1 MQSLSSGIKAAVII
15 SVALLAWMLV
25 GSLAADEPYKNPRKL
40 TQEGGLQAVQVKQI
54 QRQTMRPKVKL
65 SGRTSANRE
74 VLIKAEVNAKVMAV
88 TVNKGVSVRQGEVIL
103 KLDPRDWPARV
114 EQARANLE
122 QQQLEM
128 KSVQNLRKKNL
139 ANQAQLTRAKTALAN
154 AKANYI
160 QAKRQL
166 DASTIRAPFD
176 GVVDQREVEVGDFVT
191 AGMPLVKVIDFD
203 PFLVKANVPENASS
217 QVKIGDIADIHLVDG
232 KQVKGKVRFKSA
244 SANAQ
249 TRSYALEI
257 EVDASAHTL
266 NSGMTA
272 EVVIPQA
279 PTEALFVSPALLII
293 NPEGELGLKAVDKD
307 NKVIFLPVSLLAAAQ
322 DGVWVYGPKQGANI
336 IVAGQGFVSIGE
348 QVKAVHA
355 HSTQAAK
362 TKTQEQGQTQ
372 SKPEIPTEA
381 ADKTKANLNSDSH
394 AQGS

>member
-25 GSLAADEPYKNPRKL
+25 GALAADEPYKNPRKL

-54 QRQTMRPKVKL
+54 QRQTMRPKIKL

-203 PFLVKANVPENASS
+203 PFLVKANVPENAAS

-307 NKVIFLPVSLLAAAQ
+307 NKVIFLPVSLLEAAQ

-355 HSTQAAK
+355 HSAQAAK
-362 TKTQEQGQTQ
+362 TKAQEQGQTQ

-381 ADKTKANLNSDSH
+381 TDKANLNSDSH